1 MIVDCAV
8 YEEGRRRAGGVE
20 LHDAYDAVRNR
31 SDAWVWIG
39 LHEPG
44 PDEFDSVAREFELH
58 ELAVEDAIKAK
69 ERPKLE
75 IYGDTIFLVLRTA
88 CYIDETEDVELGQ
101 ILLFVGPGFV
111 ISVRHGIA
119 TDLHPV
125 RLRMEER
132 PDLLSCGPSAVLHAI
147 VDKVVDDYGPVVR
160 GVADDVEEVEKE
172 VFSEEQRM
180 NPTQRIYKLKREV
193 VELHRA
199 TEPLV
204 EPLERLAHDEFD
216 MIDDRIQPYFRDVL
230 DHDRRANEL
239 VDSMRELLNGILEAN
254 LALISVRQNDD
265 ARRIT
270 AWAAIAA
277 IPTVIGAVYGMNFKH
292 MPELGWSF
300 GYPLAI
306 AVMAAICV
314 FIYTRFKRSG
324 WL

>member
-8 YEEGRRRAGGVE
+8 YEDGRRRAGGVE
-20 LHDAYDAVRNR
+20 LHDAYDAVRKR
-31 SDAWVWIG
+31 TDAWVWIG

-44 PDEFDSVAREFELH
+44 MDEFDSVAREFELH

-75 IYGDTIFLVLRTA
+75 IYGGTIFLALRTA

-125 RLRMEER
+125 RLRMEQR
-132 PDLLSCGPSAVLHAI
+132 PDLLRCGPSAVLHAI
-147 VDKVVDDYGPVVR
+147 VDKVVDDYLPVVR
-160 GVADDVEEVEKE
+160 GVVEDVDDVEKE
-172 VFSEEQRM
+172 VFSEHRS
-180 NPTQRIYKLKREV
+180 NPTERIYKLKREV

-199 TEPLV
+199 TEPLL

-230 DHDRRANEL
+230 DHDQKANEA
-239 VDSMRELLNGILEAN
+239 VDNMRELLNGILEAN

-265 ARRIT
+265 ARKIT

-277 IPTVIGAVYGMNFKH
+277 IPTVIGAIYGMNFRD

-300 GYPLAI
+300 GYPAALI
-306 AVMAAICV
+306 LMAGICL
-314 FIYTRFKRSG
+314 FLHWRFKRAG